1 MKNGVEETIPSELK
15 LINMSKIKVPHIF
28 AESTPRQSKY
38 AACMQ
43 HFLDTGAQD
52 RVIVLTPSNKMVDG
66 YIQYLVLKE
75 LGYTKCWAYKGDF
88 KHPTVSLHRTPGLP
102 KLRKEFNS
110 LK

>member
-1 MKNGVEETIPSELK
+1 MKNGVEKTIPSELK
-15 LINMSKIKVPHIF
+15 LINMSKIKVPRIF

-52 RVIVLTPSNKMVDG
+52 RVIVLTSSNKMVDG

-75 LGYTKCWAYKGDF
+75 LGYTKCWACKGDF
-88 KHPTVSLHRTPGLP
+88 KHPTASLHRTPGLP
-102 KLRKEFNS
+102 KLRKEFNG